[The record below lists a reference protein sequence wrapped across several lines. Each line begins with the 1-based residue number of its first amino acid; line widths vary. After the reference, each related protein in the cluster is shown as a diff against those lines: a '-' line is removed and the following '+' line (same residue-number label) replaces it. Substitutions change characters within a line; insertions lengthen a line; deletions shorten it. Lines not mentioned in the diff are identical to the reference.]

1 MNKFNEAR
9 AKNIEDLKKVVKDIE
24 DGKIKFFQMVA
35 FHTDDEGLQVIGT
48 MSPYAARG
56 VNESLAEKAREKI
69 QSIPDTNSNGIS
81 LSDLLGMFGE
91 SGKE

>member
-35 FHTDDEGLQVIGT
+35 FHTEYIHW
-48 MSPYAARG
+48 
-56 VNESLAEKAREKI
+56 I
-69 QSIPDTNSNGIS
+69 
-81 LSDLLGMFGE
+81 
-91 SGKE
+91 

>member
-35 FHTDDEGLQVIGT
+35 FHTDDEGFAKGLQVIGT

-56 VNESLAEKAREKI
+56 VNESLAEKAREQI
-69 QSIPDTNSNGIS
+69 QSIPD
-81 LSDLLGMFGE
+81 
-91 SGKE
+91 

>member
-35 FHTDDEGLQVIGT
+35 FTPTMKALQ
-48 MSPYAARG
+48 
-56 VNESLAEKAREKI
+56 KACK
-69 QSIPDTNSNGIS
+69 
-81 LSDLLGMFGE
+81 LSVQ
-91 SGKE
+91 